1 MRIAAFE
8 LGFNG
13 RVQNCAM
20 VLIPQQGLPSSDL
33 LVHSKRLVL
42 RCPEDPPAAK
52 ACGSID
58 GPIPSDQRQSG
69 RHLILDHPEN
79 HRRAITR
86 RGANRKPSAAH
97 AVI

>member
-1 MRIAAFE
+1 
-8 LGFNG
+8 
-13 RVQNCAM
+13 M
-20 VLIPQQGLPSSDL
+20 VLIPQQGLPSLDL

-69 RHLILDHPEN
+69 RHLILDHPES
-79 HRRAITR
+79 RLGKFGQRDKWSFCLT
-86 RGANRKPSAAH
+86 AARM
-97 AVI
+97 AAEQEKR